1 MAYYRESDSTSRR
14 GDRDKSSSSAEVRD
28 GALTDGEVSAEESN
42 SGSVCLCLNC
52 EFSNSGSVCL
62 RLICEFSIARLESS
76 NVFKERRHGIPHA
89 VPGATHLVDS
99 VHDGEGERS
108 VS

>member
-52 EFSNSGSVCL
+52 EFS
-62 RLICEFSIARLESS
+62 IARLESS